1 MQAFT
6 SVVVQNDSLE
16 HHGQA
21 GYVVGSD
28 TKLINGVTEGTVE
41 VKIDSD
47 GETYEFNVADV
58 RAL

>member
-6 SVVVQNDSLE
+6 SVVVQNETLE

-21 GYVVGSD
+21 GYVVGD
-28 TKLINGVTEGTVE
+28 KTKLVNGVTEGTVE
-41 VKIDSD
+41 VKMDVD
-47 GETYEFNVADV
+47 NEVYEFNVGDV